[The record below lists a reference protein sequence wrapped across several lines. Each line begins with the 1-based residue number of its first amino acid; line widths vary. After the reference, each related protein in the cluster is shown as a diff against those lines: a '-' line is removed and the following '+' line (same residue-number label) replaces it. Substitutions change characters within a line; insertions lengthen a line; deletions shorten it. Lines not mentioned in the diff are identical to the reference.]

1 MDIKYYAFALF
12 IAGLICLI
20 AILCR
25 VLFADLRR
33 QHKLLDE
40 KESKL
45 LELYRTVESII
56 EEFDDQS
63 KAAMD
68 EIREYESRAAKRAAT
83 AAAAAAAASTAP
95 ALPQPQTQTAEFKPP
110 VMDVVESNRM
120 RVAGEV
126 LARAE
131 RMIKNSSVVQSAV
144 SASKTSAQVKSD
156 DSGVFQ
162 RLFDDASADQQGSY
176 TRANTSAAAQAQSS
190 ARESLSEKS
199 ARNEMI
205 IELAAN
211 GNSAQQIAR
220 ELGITQ
226 NEVNLVIGLTGK
238 RG

>member
-56 EEFDDQS
+56 EEFEDQS

-68 EIREYESRAAKRAAT
+68 EIREYENRAAKRAAT
-83 AAAAAAAASTAP
+83 AAAAAAAAIAP
-95 ALPQPQTQTAEFKPP
+95 EPSKAQKQAPEFKPP

-131 RMIKNSSVVQSAV
+131 RMIKNRSVVQSAV
-144 SASKTSAQVKSD
+144 AANKASEQEKKD
-156 DSGVFQ
+156 DNSVFQ
-162 RLFDDASADQQGSY
+162 RLFDDASADSQAEYARGS
-176 TRANTSAAAQAQSS
+176 ASGAAQTQAPARDSS
-190 ARESLSEKS
+190 SDKPS
-199 ARNEMI
+199 RNEMI
-205 IELAAN
+205 RELAAS
-211 GNSAQQIAR
+211 GNSAPQIAR

>member
-45 LELYRTVESII
+45 LELYRTVESVI
-56 EEFDDQS
+56 EDFEDQS

-83 AAAAAAAASTAP
+83 AAAAAAAVITP
-95 ALPQPQTQTAEFKPP
+95 ELPKPQTKAPEFKPP

-120 RVAGEV
+120 RVASEV

-144 SASKTSAQVKSD
+144 SANKTPAQAKKE

-162 RLFDDASADQQGSY
+162 RLFDDASADTQQGYARGNASG
-176 TRANTSAAAQAQSS
+176 SAQTQAPS
-190 ARESLSEKS
+190 RESLSEKS
-199 ARNEMI
+199 SRNDLI
-205 IELAAN
+205 LELAAN
-211 GNSAQQIAR
+211 GNSAPQIAR

-238 RG
+238 RS

>member
-1 MDIKYYAFALF
+1 MEIKYYAFALF

-40 KESKL
+40 KETKL

-56 EEFDDQS
+56 EDFEDQS

-68 EIREYESRAAKRAAT
+68 EIREYETRAAKRAVAAT
-83 AAAAAAAASTAP
+83 P
-95 ALPQPQTQTAEFKPP
+95 PPEPPPPPQKDKVEFKPP

-131 RMIKNSSVVQSAV
+131 RMAKNSVVVQSAV
-144 SASKTSAQVKSD
+144 SSKNN
-156 DSGVFQ
+156 SGDVFQ
-162 RLFDDASADQQGSY
+162 RLFDDTLMDMPQASDEASGH
-176 TRANTSAAAQAQSS
+176 
-190 ARESLSEKS
+190 S
-199 ARNEMI
+199 ARNEAI
-205 IELAAN
+205 VALAQT
-211 GNSAQQIAR
+211 GKSPSQIAK

-226 NEVNLVIGLTGK
+226 NEVSLVIGLTAK
-238 RG
+238 K

>member
-40 KESKL
+40 KETKL

-56 EEFDDQS
+56 EDFEDQS
-63 KAAMD
+63 RAAMD
-68 EIREYESRAAKRAAT
+68 EIREYETRAAKRAVIAPPAPEPPAQQKE
-83 AAAAAAAASTAP
+83 AAP
-95 ALPQPQTQTAEFKPP
+95 EFKPP
-110 VMDVVESNRM
+110 VMDVVVSNRM

-131 RMIKNSSVVQSAV
+131 RMVKNSSVVQPAV
-144 SASKTSAQVKSD
+144 AANKAAAAAKSD
-156 DSGVFQ
+156 DGGVF
-162 RLFDDASADQQGSY
+162 RRMFDDSSADAQTQPGSQNGAY
-176 TRANTSAAAQAQSS
+176 D
-190 ARESLSEKS
+190 RESLSIK
-199 ARNEMI
+199 AVRNEAI
-205 IELAAN
+205 VALAESGSTA
-211 GNSAQQIAR
+211 SQIAK

>member
-25 VLFADLRR
+25 ILFADFRR
-33 QHKLLDE
+33 QNKLLEE
-40 KESKL
+40 KESQL

-56 EEFDDQS
+56 EDFEDQS
-63 KAAMD
+63 RAAMD
-68 EIREYESRAAKRAAT
+68 EIREYESRAAKRAAITAT
-83 AAAAAAAASTAP
+83 AAAAPPPEQPKTQ
-95 ALPQPQTQTAEFKPP
+95 ALPKESNGFRPP

-131 RMIKNSSVVQSAV
+131 RMVKNSAV
-144 SASKTSAQVKSD
+144 AQPTVAAKKD

-162 RLFDDASADQQGSY
+162 RLFDDVSADTILQPHDQ
-176 TRANTSAAAQAQSS
+176 ANALDMDN
-190 ARESLSEKS
+190 LSGKS
-199 ARNEMI
+199 ARNEAI
-205 IELAAN
+205 IALA
-211 GNSAQQIAR
+211 GSGKSAAQIAQ

>member
-1 MDIKYYAFALF
+1 MDINIKYYAFALF
-12 IAGLICLI
+12 IAGLVCLI

-25 VLFADLRR
+25 VLFADLKR

-40 KESKL
+40 KETKL

-56 EEFDDQS
+56 EEFDDQA

-68 EIREYESRAAKRAAT
+68 EIREYENRAAKRAAT
-83 AAAAAAAASTAP
+83 AA
-95 ALPQPQTQTAEFKPP
+95 LPPEPPKPPPQETVEFKPP

-131 RMIKNSSVVQSAV
+131 RMVKNSAVVQSAV
-144 SASKTSAQVKSD
+144 ASKR
-156 DSGVFQ
+156 DSEDVFQ
-162 RLFDDASADQQGSY
+162 RLFDDAIVETPQTEDTTGH
-176 TRANTSAAAQAQSS
+176 
-190 ARESLSEKS
+190 S
-199 ARNEMI
+199 ARNEAI
-205 IELAAN
+205 LALSES
-211 GNSAQQIAR
+211 GKSPSQIAR

-226 NEVNLVIGLTGK
+226 NEVSLVIGLTGK